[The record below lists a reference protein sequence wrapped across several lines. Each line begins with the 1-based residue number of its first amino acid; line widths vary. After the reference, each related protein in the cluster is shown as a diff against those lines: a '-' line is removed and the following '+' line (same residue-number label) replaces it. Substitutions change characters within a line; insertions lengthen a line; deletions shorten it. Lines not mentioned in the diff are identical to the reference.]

1 MTARPSA
8 NATVLSCQPTF
19 TLALNNTWP
28 DPVANVSVSEPTKVL
43 FKPVY
48 HVWGKY
54 QTGFDG
60 TPFTGED
67 GSTGIQHYFDQ
78 YWIRELN
85 SPNILSLT
93 NTQLAD
99 GWYTINIEGSLTSD
113 YPSLLS
119 LAGTDVY
126 DQTNVL
132 YVSVGP
138 GGTLTTSGISLTGK
152 PKFNGALL
160 DGYNGKV
167 VGIQSTQPT
176 LSAVQG
182 PDTMVKV
189 GGNAVFSWT
198 YTGQGKSTC
207 QVDNAVVA
215 SDASSGLCTSPF
227 TVQVGDDRNHT
238 LVVAFEDTCGN
249 VEKIYF
255 KYGASFGWSTNATT
269 GGAAA
274 DFIEQTFVPTPEPKK
289 AAAKSNAQHVQGS
302 GMLLK
307 AAVGAVLTYLMLF

>member
-1 MTARPSA
+1 M
-8 NATVLSCQPTF
+8 
-19 TLALNNTWP
+19 
-28 DPVANVSVSEPTKVL
+28 
-43 FKPVY
+43 
-48 HVWGKY
+48 
-54 QTGFDG
+54 
-60 TPFTGED
+60 
-67 GSTGIQHYFDQ
+67 
-78 YWIRELN
+78 
-85 SPNILSLT
+85 
-93 NTQLAD
+93 
-99 GWYTINIEGSLTSD
+99 TSD

-182 PDTMVKV
+182 PDTMVKVSNYQQRYCMCMCRLVCLSHVLTANSRRTIMHVCSACTVLRFSSTAGSAESKQEVAQQKTRLHATNATLCSTMTMHCVLLVLQV